1 MRPAPTLWRARPARP
16 VLRSSVQVPC
26 NHSCEAIAPVRV
38 ISVHRGRNLNGNS
51 LMHTVDRGRE
61 WPYFDVSHCSTLQ
74 SGGSAVS
81 PTRRA
86 AECFGSRAGFACRQ
100 SESTI
105 NKREAP
111 EPVGDGGKPGASV
124 QTEQS
129 HIYRN
134 LRSPHAEA
142 ALILNFFITGDDED
156 EDGAASEL
164 DEDGEGDEGRL
175 AIKVSDALV
184 QNYEKHLAETIQKAA
199 EGLSL
204 RTIKGNKVGTSWSPR
219 SRAEK

>member
-1 MRPAPTLWRARPARP
+1 VRPAPTLWRARPARP

-26 NHSCEAIAPVRV
+26 NHSCEAIAPVRL
-38 ISVHRGRNLNGNS
+38 ISVHRRRNLNGDS

-74 SGGSAVS
+74 SGGSAVR
-81 PTRRA
+81 PDA
-86 AECFGSRAGFACRQ
+86 ASGQTQRLRVTGGLCRQ
-100 SESTI
+100 SEATI

-142 ALILNFFITGDDED
+142 ALILNFLHLQSLHSTAFLHWELPPAVGD
-156 EDGAASEL
+156 L
-164 DEDGEGDEGRL
+164 
-175 AIKVSDALV
+175 
-184 QNYEKHLAETIQKAA
+184 
-199 EGLSL
+199 
-204 RTIKGNKVGTSWSPR
+204 
-219 SRAEK
+219 